1 MIRSRFFDGLF
12 AFAIFTFGCFSVV
25 LGAVPQI
32 LSHQGRIAVG
42 GINFD
47 GNGQFK
53 FSLVN
58 ANGSTTYWSNDGSG
72 TAGAQPTNA
81 VSLPVTKGL
90 YSVMLGDTGLTNMQA
105 LAPSVFENQDVRLRV
120 WFNDGSHGFQLITP
134 DQRLGAA
141 PYALAGASA
150 GNFTGSLSGDV
161 TGTQSATA
169 ISATTVTGKSLTG
182 FTSGAGNITATD
194 TILSAINKLDG
205 NSGLKANSASPTFSG
220 TVTAPA
226 FSGPLAGNV
235 TGNVSGSAG
244 SFTGN
249 LSGDVTGTQS
259 TTAISAT
266 TVTGKALTNFTSGA
280 GNITASDTILSA
292 INKLDGNAALK
303 APLASPIFTG
313 TVTAP
318 AFMGNV
324 TGNISGSAANFT
336 GNLSGDVTGTQSATA
351 ISATTVT
358 GKALTNFSSGAG
370 NITATDTILTA
381 INKLNGNDAL
391 KAPLASP
398 SFTGTVTAPAFS
410 GNVTGNISGSAA
422 NFTGNLSGDVTGT
435 QSTTAISATTV
446 TGKSLTNFISGAGN
460 ITASD
465 TILSAINKLNGNAA
479 LNAPLASPSFTGTVT
494 APAFMG
500 NVTGNISGSAAN
512 FTGNLSGDV
521 TGTQSTTAISA
532 TTVTGKAL
540 TNFISGAGNITASD
554 TILSAIN
561 KLNGNDALNAPLAS
575 PTFTGTVTA
584 PAFSGNV
591 TGNISG
597 SAANFTGN
605 L

>member
-1 MIRSRFFDGLF
+1 MIRPRFFDGLF
-12 AFAIFTFGCFSVV
+12 AFAFFTFGCFSVV

-42 GINFD
+42 GTNFD

-58 ANGSTTYWSNDGSG
+58 SNGSVTYWSNDGSG

-150 GNFTGSLSGDV
+150 GNFTGSLAGDV
-161 TGTQSATA
+161 TGTQSSTS
-169 ISATTVTGKSLTG
+169 ISSSTVTGKILTN
-182 FTSGAGNITATD
+182 FASGAGNITATD

-205 NSGLKANSASPTFSG
+205 NVGLKANSASPTFSG

-259 TTAISAT
+259 ATAISAATVTGKAITGYVSGSGNITATDTVLTAINKLNGNDALKAPLASPAFTGTVTAPAFSGAFTGNVSGSAGSFTGNLSGDVTGAQSATSISAT
-266 TVTGKALTNFTSGA
+266 TVTGKAITGYVSGSGNITATDTVLTAINKLNGNDALKAPLASPTFTGTVTAPAFMGNLTGNISGSAANFTGNLSGDVTGPQSTTVISPATVTGKSLTGFISGA
-280 GNITASDTILSA
+280 GNITATDTILSA
-292 INKLDGNAALK
+292 INKLDGNSGLK
-303 APLASPIFTG
+303 ANSASPTFTG

-336 GNLSGDVTGTQSATA
+336 GNLSGDVTGPQSATA
-351 ISATTVT
+351 ISPATVT
-358 GKALTNFSSGAG
+358 GKVLTGYVSGSG
-370 NITATDTILTA
+370 NITAGDTVLTA

-398 SFTGTVTAPAFS
+398 T
-410 GNVTGNISGSAA
+410 
-422 NFTGNLSGDVTGT
+422 
-435 QSTTAISATTV
+435 
-446 TGKSLTNFISGAGN
+446 
-460 ITASD
+460 
-465 TILSAINKLNGNAA
+465 
-479 LNAPLASPSFTGTVT
+479 FTGTVT

-500 NVTGNISGSAAN
+500 NVTGNISGSAA
-512 FTGNLSGDV
+512 
-521 TGTQSTTAISA
+521 
-532 TTVTGKAL
+532 
-540 TNFISGAGNITASD
+540 
-554 TILSAIN
+554 
-561 KLNGNDALNAPLAS
+561 
-575 PTFTGTVTA
+575 
-584 PAFSGNV
+584 
-591 TGNISG
+591 
-597 SAANFTGN
+597 
-605 L
+605 